1 MIRRNPNV
9 TLSRACVL
17 IVDDQEWL
25 RQLLE
30 GELKDVGLEVLLAEN
45 GEVAWKIL
53 LTQVISVVVTDK
65 DMPQLDGLALIER
78 IRGAGSDVPIVLF
91 TGDESDAT
99 RETALALGATHVVK
113 RDGGVEVVVDA
124 VIEFALALS
133 STS

>member
-1 MIRRNPNV
+1 
-9 TLSRACVL
+9 LSRACVL